1 MAQADLHRRLLSYAC
16 DGIHGFVRD
25 MERIGQAQRVVVLV
39 YSEFGRRVPENSN
52 QGTDHGS
59 ANLMFLAGKPVQG
72 GHYGTPSDLTDLADG
87 DNLKYTTDFRRVY
100 ATAIDRWLQLGVSS
114 QVLNGAFTTFDAF
127 V

>member
-1 MAQADLHRRLLSYAC
+1 M
-16 DGIHGFVRD
+16 
-25 MERIGQAQRVVVLV
+25 VLV
-39 YSEFGRRVPENSN
+39 YSEFGRRVPENAN